1 MFLTELSSFTPPTEP
16 IVVYCAC
23 VIVGIRFRMIYYFDI
38 KLVHAFIFIIPCVL
52 VSLFKIWTKLVA
64 RSQAE
69 IISRKL
75 NEELVKLV

>member
-1 MFLTELSSFTPPTEP
+1 
-16 IVVYCAC
+16 
-23 VIVGIRFRMIYYFDI
+23 
-38 KLVHAFIFIIPCVL
+38 VHAFIFVIPCVL

-64 RSQAE
+64 KSQAE

>member
-1 MFLTELSSFTPPTEP
+1 M
-16 IVVYCAC
+16 V
-23 VIVGIRFRMIYYFDI
+23 YYFDV

-64 RSQAE
+64 KSQAE